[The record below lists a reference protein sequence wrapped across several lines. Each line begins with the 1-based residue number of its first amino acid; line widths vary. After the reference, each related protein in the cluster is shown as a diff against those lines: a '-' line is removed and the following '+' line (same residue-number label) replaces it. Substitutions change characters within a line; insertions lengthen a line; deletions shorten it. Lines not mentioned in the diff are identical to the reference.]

1 MTPTFRPPPSA
12 FRPPSVTLR
21 RVLSTRFLQLWL
33 LVVAIALS
41 IHLGSYPLY
50 DADEGRNGEVGR
62 EMAATND
69 YVMPRLDG
77 MPYLDKPIVYF
88 AAEAAAM
95 EILGPTELAARLPA
109 LLFTFLTAAL
119 VMWFARRVWGSEEA
133 LVAAIAFLSMP
144 LVLAFSRTVIF
155 DSALS
160 FFIVLAI
167 MAFYFAVEEAAVIP
181 SVSEGSG
188 RAEGAENDILG
199 AARPAKSFASLGMT
213 KRWTIL
219 AWAAI
224 GFGVLTKGPVAL
236 ALPLIVAIPYAIRR
250 KAFRALWSWWGLA
263 VFAVV
268 IAPWV
273 WAISLAVP
281 DFLQYVLVTET
292 AQRLATKALKRT
304 GAPWYFVP
312 YLIGGALP
320 WSIVAFFAWRR
331 KLRDNPMFFIALWI
345 LVPFLFFSL
354 SQSKRPQYIVPLMPA
369 IALAVAH
376 FWRDDRRA
384 TAVRFAAIA
393 VLILGIAL
401 VAAPAIVHHR
411 AKIDPVIAAGV
422 DASALPMG
430 IAALAGA
437 VAAIAF
443 AKRRDIALA
452 ALSLPVIAIPLTANP
467 LLQSIGVLRS
477 EKALVSQMKP
487 YLTPETQV
495 IGIESYTGSMSFYLG
510 REIVV
515 ATPKGEEFTS
525 NYIIRHYARFADDPQ
540 SSLRRPEWLQRNLDS
555 CCAPRIYIIR
565 SKDADG
571 RAALAVR
578 GIRRIASDGHFAAY
592 GPWRGR

>member
-1 MTPTFRPPPSA
+1 MSK
-12 FRPPSVTLR
+12 
-21 RVLSTRFLQLWL
+21 RFLQVWL
-33 LVVAIALS
+33 LVVAIGLS
-41 IHLGSYPLY
+41 IHIGSYPLY

-109 LLFTFLTAAL
+109 LLFTFATALL
-119 VMWFARRVWGSEEA
+119 VMWFARRVWGTEEA
-133 LVAAIAFLSMP
+133 LVAAIVFLSMP

-167 MAFYFAVEEAAVIP
+167 MAFYFAVEAKLVIP

-188 RAEGAENDILG
+188 RVEGERTETSG
-199 AARPAKSFASLGMT
+199 PARPPGSLT
-213 KRWTIL
+213 RWWTIL

-224 GFGVLTKGPVAL
+224 GFGVLTKGPVAI

-263 VFAVV
+263 VFVV
-268 IAPWV
+268 AIAPWV

-292 AQRLATKALKRT
+292 MQRLATKALKRT

-312 YLIGGALP
+312 YLIGGGLP
-320 WSIVAFFAWRR
+320 WSIVAFFAWRKAR
-331 KLRDNPMFFIALWI
+331 RDHSMLYVALWI

-376 FWRDDRRA
+376 FWRDDERRA
-384 TAVRFAAIA
+384 MAIRCAAIA
-393 VLILGIAL
+393 VLIFGIAL
-401 VAAPAIVHHR
+401 VAAPSIIEHR
-411 AKIDPVIAAGV
+411 AKIDPIVVAGV
-422 DASALPMG
+422 RESALAMG

-437 VAAIAF
+437 IAAIAF
-443 AKRRDIALA
+443 ARRRDIALA

-467 LLQSIGVLRS
+467 LLQSIGALRS
-477 EKALVSQMKP
+477 EKALVSQIRP
-487 YLTPETQV
+487 YLTPQTQV
-495 IGIESYTGSMSFYLG
+495 IGIEAFTGSMSFYLG
-510 REIVV
+510 RELLV
-515 ATPKGEEFTS
+515 ATPDGEEFTS

-540 SSLRRPEWLQRNLDS
+540 SSLRRPEWLQQNLDS

-565 SKDADG
+565 SKDVDG
-571 RAALAVR
+571 RMAMEGR
-578 GIRRIASDGHFAAY
+578 GMRPIAGDGHFEAY